1 MSLFKDS
8 VQLVLSILD
17 EYKFNKLHLLFILLY
32 TIIAYSSMDNFDN
45 EHIIGFVHNICVAV
59 EISII
64 SSVITVPIILVI
76 LIEISDVK
84 TVQDRIY
91 KSISCSYLAS
101 ITLFAF
107 ISIYI
112 EGSEFK
118 YTLLFMF
125 FIVFGALY
133 LVYLFKRKK
142 YIPIILTILLLIT
155 LVLFYFLIPLLL
167 NIPIVS

>member
-8 VQLVLSILD
+8 FRLVLSILD
-17 EYKFNKLHLLFILLY
+17 EYKLNKLHLLFIFLY

-64 SSVITVPIILVI
+64 SSVITVPIILAT

-84 TVQDRIY
+84 TIQNSIY
-91 KSISCSYLAS
+91 NSISCSYLAS

-107 ISIYI
+107 TSIYI
-112 EGSEFK
+112 GGSEFK
-118 YTLLFMF
+118 YTLLYMF
-125 FIVFGALY
+125 SIVFGALCLLY
-133 LVYLFKRKK
+133 WLKRKK
-142 YIPIILTILLLIT
+142 YIHIMLTILLLIT
-155 LVLFYFLIPLLL
+155 LVLFYFLIPRYFY
-167 NIPIVS
+167 